1 MRLKITLIFL
11 LIGLGL
17 CAQEKNS
24 LLWEISGNGL
34 QQSSYLYGTM
44 HVSKKIAFRLDDVFY
59 DALDKSDII
68 ALESD
73 PNTWLDSDDIGS
85 SIQRHGN
92 GLMTKGFYTYPFI
105 INNPR
110 KEIMASYLA
119 AEDRI
124 VNNILFRTNEHS
136 QNFEE
141 ETYLDMFIYQSA
153 KKFDKKVVALEDM
166 EEAATLVGRASLNPV
181 KQKPDEW
188 LQKKMQL
195 QDPMFMLQDAYRER
209 NINLLDSIDRAM
221 HTTYYIENMLH
232 IRNRNMT
239 KSLDSVMQLG
249 KVFAGIGAAHL
260 PGKNGV
266 IDLLQKK
273 GYTVKALT
281 SRAGKKGQHIKTKF
295 EEKIKI
301 NTLHTHEVEDHF
313 FSLLLPNKMYPIT
326 AFNKTT
332 YVSPD
337 LANGSFVVIN
347 RIPTHSFL
355 KQKDIYS
362 LEDIDQ
368 LLFENIPGKITE
380 KTKIERNG
388 FKGLNIRNELKN
400 GDQQRYHIYK
410 TPLEIIIFKM
420 GGEGTFVTQFSDTI
434 FNSISFKEMNFKK
447 LKLTSVFK
455 DFEITMPSL
464 HNFTNS
470 SRAGNRFIE
479 GYDSITDS
487 YFFLKKATINDFN
500 FIEQD
505 SFELKQIQKRF
516 YQDLNITPE
525 YKGFDG
531 RNLISKAPYNK
542 GKNKF
547 LHLKTTFNNGNYYLL
562 GVLTKNEEEA
572 TTYLSSL
579 KLSPTTYQKPFNTV
593 IDTALFFSTK
603 TTVSPPKFVES
614 SNANYYNKK
623 KSKPYDPFHKKTI
636 YSNKN
641 QESIWVQLNK
651 SHDLLMFKNI
661 DSVWALRKR
670 LYAKKTFL
678 LKNVSQ
684 KKYKEGV
691 YELQLTLTDTAST
704 RAILIKN
711 IVKGGL
717 LWELKTPIDTVHK
730 PSAFVENFYTHFKPI
745 DTIIG
750 QDILKDKT
758 PDFFRALRENDS
770 LAMDGYRYVKFDNE
784 NVDSLKHFITNH
796 KYTKQQKEI
805 QNYLIKELGKIK
817 GVNLAPF
824 FKSFY
829 AKSYSNSNAQAKVL
843 KAIANNK
850 EETSLALLLHLMST
864 DLPLASNRHQINS
877 IFKPYSDSLALGK
890 KLFPEILEYSAIEEY
905 KSPIFSILAKL
916 KANGYIK
923 PKVYKKYKKQI
934 VNDAKILLKRQ
945 LGVDGDLKTQNRFI
959 NPSSTQ
965 SKTSSVLEDYVVL
978 LFPFREEKSVQQFF
992 TQLQMVKNPEIRTTY
1007 TALLAKNNEII
1018 PSEILEGLA
1027 ENMNSRMQLYAK
1039 LKAVKKLHLFPDLYK
1054 TQEHLAEPLLFRN
1067 SVYNKE
1073 KAPLKY
1079 LCNEQLNYHGKTM
1092 TAYYFKKRSNQD
1104 YDKNYNLYMLVFE
1117 NDKGLQTQ
1125 YFYKN
1130 NGMRIEDTDTDEETI
1145 NYARETFLL
1154 KEHNRAIIY
1163 RPNGYGNYGY

>member
-1 MRLKITLIFL
+1 MRLKITFTFL
-11 LIGLGL
+11 LACLGL
-17 CAQEKNS
+17 YGQEKNS

-34 QQSSYLYGTM
+34 KQSSYLYGTM

-59 DALDKSDII
+59 EALDKSDII

-73 PNTWLDSDDIGS
+73 PNTWLDSDDIGGS
-85 SIQRHGN
+85 MQRHGN
-92 GLMTKGFYTYPFI
+92 GLLTKGFYTYPFVV
-105 INNPR
+105 NNPR
-110 KEIMASYLA
+110 KEIIASYLA
-119 AEDRI
+119 SEDRI

-221 HTTYYIENMLH
+221 YTTYYIENMLH

-281 SRAGKKGQHIKTKF
+281 SRAGKKGQQIKSKL
-295 EEKIKI
+295 ERKIKI
-301 NTLHTHEVEDHF
+301 NTLQNHEVEDRF
-313 FSLLLPNKMYPIT
+313 FSILLPNKIYPIT
-326 AFNKTT
+326 SFNKTT

-355 KQKDIYS
+355 KQKDLYS
-362 LEDIDQ
+362 IQDIDQ

-380 KTKIERNG
+380 KTEIQRNG

-420 GGEGTFVTQFSDTI
+420 GGEGNFVTQFSDTI
-434 FNSISFKEMNFKK
+434 FNSISFKKLDSKK
-447 LKLTSVFK
+447 LKLNSTFK

-470 SRAGNRFIE
+470 SRAGNRFVE

-487 YFFLKKATINDFN
+487 YYFLKKASLNDFN

-516 YQDLNITPE
+516 YQDLKLNPE
-525 YKGFDG
+525 YEDFNG
-531 RNLISKAPYNK
+531 RSLTSKAPFNN
-542 GKNKF
+542 GEQKF

-572 TTYLSSL
+572 IAYLSSL
-579 KLSPTTYQKPFNTV
+579 KLMTTTYQKPFKTV
-593 IDTALFFSTK
+593 IDTAMFFSTK
-603 TTVSPPKFVES
+603 TTVKPPKFVES
-614 SNANYYNKK
+614 SNANYYNEKK
-623 KSKPYDPFHKKTI
+623 NKPYDAFHKKTI

-651 SHDLLMFKNI
+651 SQDLLMFKNI

-670 LYAKKTFL
+670 LYAKQTFG
-678 LKNVSQ
+678 LKNISQ
-684 KKYKEGV
+684 KKYKEGI

-704 RAILIKN
+704 RGILIKN
-711 IVKGGL
+711 IVKDGL
-717 LWELKTPIDTVHK
+717 LWELKTPIDTVVR
-730 PSAFVENFYTHFKPI
+730 PSKFVENFYRHFKPM
-745 DTIIG
+745 DTVIG
-750 QDILKDKT
+750 KDILQDKT
-758 PDFFRALRENDS
+758 NAFFTALRQNDS
-770 LAMDGYRYVKFDNE
+770 LVIDGYRYVKFDKK
-784 NVDSLKHFITNH
+784 NVDSLKFYIAKH
-796 KYTKQQKEI
+796 KFTKQQKNI
-805 QNYLIKELGKIK
+805 QSHLIQELGEIK

-824 FKSFY
+824 FKTFY
-829 AKSYSNSNAQAKVL
+829 ANSYSNSNAQAKVL
-843 KAIANNK
+843 KTIANRK
-850 EETSLALLLHLMST
+850 DEASIDLLLYLMST
-864 DLPLASNRHQINS
+864 DLPLVSNNYQINS

-905 KSPIFSILAKL
+905 KSPIFSILSRL
-916 KANGYIK
+916 KGKGYVK
-923 PKVYKKYKKQI
+923 TKVYKKYKKQI
-934 VNDAKILLKRQ
+934 LNDAKILLKRQ
-945 LGVDGDLKTQNRFI
+945 LGVDSDLKTQNRFSNHNSGQI
-959 NPSSTQ
+959 R
-965 SKTSSVLEDYVVL
+965 TSNILEDYVIL
-978 LFPFREEKSVQQFF
+978 LFPFRKEKTVQQFF
-992 TQLQMVKNPEIRTTY
+992 TQLQMVKNPEIRTTHI
-1007 TALLAKNNEII
+1007 ALLAENNEII
-1018 PSEILEGLA
+1018 PTGILKELA
-1027 ENMNSRMQLYAK
+1027 KNIESRAKLFKK
-1039 LKAVKKLHLFPDLYK
+1039 LKAINKLQFFPSMYK
-1054 TQEHLAEPLLFRN
+1054 TQQHLAETLLYTN
-1067 SVYNKE
+1067 TDYVND
-1073 KAPLKY
+1073 KALLKY
-1079 LCNEQLNYHGKTM
+1079 ICQEQLQYQGKAM
-1092 TAYYFKKRSNQD
+1092 TAYYFKKGGNHD
-1104 YDKNYNLYMLVFE
+1104 YDKNYKMHMLVFE
-1117 NDKGLQTQ
+1117 NKKGLQTEP
-1125 YFYKN
+1125 FYKN
-1130 NGMRIEDTDTDEETI
+1130 NAMRIEDTDTDEETI
-1145 NYARETFLL
+1145 NYVREQFLL
-1154 KEHNRAIIY
+1154 KNHNRAIIY
-1163 RPNGYGNYGY
+1163 RPNGYGF